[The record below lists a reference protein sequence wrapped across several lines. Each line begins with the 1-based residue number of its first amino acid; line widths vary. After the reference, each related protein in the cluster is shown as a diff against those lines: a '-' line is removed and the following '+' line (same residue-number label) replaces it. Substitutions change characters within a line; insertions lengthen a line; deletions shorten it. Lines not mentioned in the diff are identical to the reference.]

1 MVRPLDSLLSLFFV
15 IELEGTSCRVSVRI
29 AGRNIVAFQ
38 ALGGGRD
45 VRRDRQAHGLDL
57 LNQASQRMSVSDL
70 ADADQKRL

>member
-1 MVRPLDSLLSLFFV
+1 MIPQITTGWSD
-15 IELEGTSCRVSVRI
+15 
-29 AGRNIVAFQ
+29 NQ
-38 ALGGGRD
+38 ALGGDRN